1 MNNRTLYIMTA
12 CVFAGIAI
20 LFAINLDT
28 ILTGKPINQTYIKHN
43 NIRGMAIGRNQMLY
57 TLNFDQQ
64 NKATNILNRSVRVVG
79 VKPGKRQ
86 KPDIDQIVIYQFD
99 KKPDIVLTPIAYVD
113 DNLVFTAPA
122 WVDQGFLMELSNGD
136 LQKLLS
142 ESYDS

>member
-1 MNNRTLYIMTA
+1 MTA

-20 LFAINLDT
+20 LFAINLDS
-28 ILTGKPINQTYIKHN
+28 ILTGSPINQTYIKHN
-43 NIRGMAIGRNQMLY
+43 SVRGMAVGRNQMLY
-57 TLNFDQQ
+57 TLNFEQQ
-64 NKATNILNRSVRVVG
+64 NKVTNILNRSVRVVG

-99 KKPDIVLTPIAYVD
+99 KKPDIILSPIAYVD

-122 WVDQGFLMELSNGD
+122 CVDQGYLMELSNGD
-136 LQKLLS
+136 LQKLLA